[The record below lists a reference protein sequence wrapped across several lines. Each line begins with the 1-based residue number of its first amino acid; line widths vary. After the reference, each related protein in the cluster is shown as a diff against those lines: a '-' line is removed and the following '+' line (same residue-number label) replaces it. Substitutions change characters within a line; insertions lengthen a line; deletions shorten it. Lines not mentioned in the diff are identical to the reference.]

1 MVKKSFL
8 LFVLV
13 VLCSFVAKAQTYTR
27 KTNLPHIYIETFNRQ
42 SITSKTT
49 YIYSTMHY
57 VDEDDV
63 VTRYDSMQIRGRGN
77 STWGLSK
84 KPYKIKFNQKEKFL
98 GKGYANAKKW
108 TLLANAGDKTLMRNA
123 ITSLM
128 GDFLGLKNNPAHK
141 FVDLTLNGTYFGN
154 YQISDQVEVRP
165 HRVNIT
171 EQDYPLTATSDITG
185 GYLLEVD
192 GFEDGNCFTTSTYRV
207 PIRIHYPEDEEI
219 STSQNNYIR
228 QYMRNFESVLSGKDF
243 ADADKGYRRWVDSVS
258 LANWFLATEISG
270 NIDGYYSTYFYKE
283 QQDSLLYWG
292 PLWDYDIAYNNDYR
306 ITGTETKLMTNDGY
320 GQTKE
325 WINRMWQD
333 PWFGTLVNRRYKEV
347 VDAGLESYM
356 YEQIDSIADLIHES
370 QVLNYNRWGIMTRM
384 YHEVVLYSS
393 YDQYITYLKNYIRTH
408 MSYLQT
414 AFLNKKVAEPTPPFT
429 PDNYY
434 YRISNVNTAK
444 MLDVDGG
451 VAEDGKNVCTWTSNA
466 SRTSQQWRIVPVD
479 DYFMILSRDGDVAL
493 NDPTDGEATATTNVG
508 TQLNV
513 AYTNVEDDRQL
524 WIITPQGTDGQYNI
538 TNKSTQHTANLSG
551 GGSNDG
557 TAVLSYTTDD
567 RNSTSANRLWYII
580 ADEEIADEENGGDD
594 DDNDDDDD
602 DNGENDDDDDDN
614 NGNDNNGDDNNNGD
628 DDNDDGEDNGDD
640 DGGTDD
646 GDDDDD
652 GNDDNDGDYDDNGD
666 DDDNN
671 EEEPDAIASV
681 EPAEYALGYNPQ
693 TKLLHFGSETPELLT
708 FSVKIYSAS
717 ASLIRTFTANESCSL
732 ADLPQG
738 VYIIMWN
745 VDGKTRSAKVLVQ

>member
-1 MVKKSFL
+1 MIKKSFL
-8 LFVLV
+8 LFVLTV
-13 VLCSFVAKAQTYTR
+13 CFVLAAKSQTYVR
-27 KTNLPHIYIETFNRQ
+27 KTNLPHIYIETFNNR

-49 YIYSTMHY
+49 YIYATMYY
-57 VDEDDV
+57 VDENDV

-84 KPYKIKFNQKEKFL
+84 KPYKIKFQQKEKFL

-141 FVDLTLNGTYFGN
+141 FVDLTLNNSFLGN
-154 YQISDQVEVRP
+154 YQISDQVEVKS
-165 HRVNIT
+165 HRVEVT

-219 STSQNNYIR
+219 SSSQNNYIR
-228 QYMRNFESVLSGKDF
+228 QYMRNFESALSGKDF
-243 ADADKGYRRWVDSVS
+243 ADAEKGYRRWVDSVS

-347 VDAGLESYM
+347 VEAGLEDYM
-356 YEQIDSIADLIHES
+356 YQQIDSIADLIHES
-370 QVLNYNRWGIMTRM
+370 QVLNYNRWGIDTRM

-393 YDQYITYLKNYIRTH
+393 YSQYVSYLKNFIRTH
-408 MSYLQT
+408 IAYLQT
-414 AFLNKKVAEPTPPFT
+414 AFQNKKVAEPTPPFV

-434 YRISNVNTAK
+434 YRIKNVSTSKAI
-444 MLDVDGG
+444 DVVGG
-451 VAEDGKNVCTWTSNA
+451 VAEDGRNVCTWTNNTE
-466 SRTSQQWRIVPVD
+466 RTSQQWRIVPVD
-479 DYFMILSRDGDVAL
+479 DYFMILSREGNVAL
-493 NDPTDGEATATTNVG
+493 NDPTEDPADGKTTATTNTG

-513 AYTNVEDDRQL
+513 ASTNVEDDRQL
-524 WIITPQGTDGQYNI
+524 WTLTPQGNDGRYNL
-538 TNKSTQHTANLSG
+538 TNKYTQHTANLSG
-551 GGSNDG
+551 GGSADG
-557 TAVLSYTTDD
+557 TSVLSYTTDD
-567 RNSTSANRLWYII
+567 RNASSTNRLWYII
-580 ADEEIADEENGGDD
+580 ADEEIVD
-594 DDNDDDDD
+594 
-602 DNGENDDDDDDN
+602 
-614 NGNDNNGDDNNNGD
+614 NGDDNVD
-628 DDNDDGEDNGDD
+628 DDGDGDEDDEDNGVP
-640 DGGTDD
+640 
-646 GDDDDD
+646 
-652 GNDDNDGDYDDNGD
+652 N
-666 DDDNN
+666 
-671 EEEPDAIASV
+671 AIASV

-708 FSVKIYSAS
+708 FTAKIYSSSGYFIRSFVAS
-717 ASLIRTFTANESCSL
+717 ESCSL
-732 ADLPQG
+732 ADVPHG

>member
-1 MVKKSFL
+1 MIKKSFL
-8 LFVLV
+8 LFVLTV
-13 VLCSFVAKAQTYTR
+13 CFVLAAKSQTYVR
-27 KTNLPHIYIETFNRQ
+27 KTNLPHIYIETFNNR

-49 YIYSTMHY
+49 YIYATMYY
-57 VDEDDV
+57 VDENDV

-84 KPYKIKFNQKEKFL
+84 KPYKIKFQQKEKFL

-141 FVDLTLNGTYFGN
+141 FVDLTLNNSFLGN
-154 YQISDQVEVRP
+154 YQISDQVEVKS
-165 HRVNIT
+165 HRVEVT

-219 STSQNNYIR
+219 SSSQNNYIR
-228 QYMRNFESVLSGKDF
+228 QYMRNFESALSGKDF
-243 ADADKGYRRWVDSVS
+243 ADAEKGYRRWVDSVS

-347 VDAGLESYM
+347 VEAGLEDYM
-356 YEQIDSIADLIHES
+356 YQQIDSIADLIHES
-370 QVLNYNRWGIMTRM
+370 QVLNYNRWGIDTRM

-393 YDQYITYLKNYIRTH
+393 YSQYVSYLKNFIRTH
-408 MSYLQT
+408 IAYLQT
-414 AFLNKKVAEPTPPFT
+414 AFQNKKVAEPTPPFV

-434 YRISNVNTAK
+434 YRIKNVSTSKAI
-444 MLDVDGG
+444 DVVGG
-451 VAEDGKNVCTWTSNA
+451 VAEDGRNVCTWTNNTG
-466 SRTSQQWRIVPVD
+466 RTSQQWRIVPVD
-479 DYFMILSRDGDVAL
+479 DYFMILSREGNVAL
-493 NDPTDGEATATTNVG
+493 NDPTEDPADGKTTATTNTG

-513 AYTNVEDDRQL
+513 ASTNVEDDRQL
-524 WIITPQGTDGQYNI
+524 WTLTPQGNDGRYNL
-538 TNKSTQHTANLSG
+538 TNKYTQHTANLSG
-551 GGSNDG
+551 GGSADG
-557 TAVLSYTTDD
+557 TSVLSYTTDD
-567 RNSTSANRLWYII
+567 RNASSTNRLWYII
-580 ADEEIADEENGGDD
+580 ADEEIV
-594 DDNDDDDD
+594 
-602 DNGENDDDDDDN
+602 DNGD
-614 NGNDNNGDDNNNGD
+614 
-628 DDNDDGEDNGDD
+628 DNGDD
-640 DGGTDD
+640 DGD

-652 GNDDNDGDYDDNGD
+652 EDNGVP
-666 DDDNN
+666 N
-671 EEEPDAIASV
+671 AIASV

-708 FSVKIYSAS
+708 FTAKIYSSSGYFIRSFVAS
-717 ASLIRTFTANESCSL
+717 ESCSL
-732 ADLPQG
+732 ADVPHG

>member
-1 MVKKSFL
+1 MFMAKKYFL
-8 LFVLV
+8 LFVFAIF
-13 VLCSFVAKAQTYTR
+13 CTVAVTAQTYIR
-27 KTNLPHIYIETFNRQ
+27 KTNLPHLYIETFNRQ

-49 YIYSTMHY
+49 YIYSTMYY

-84 KPYKIKFNQKEKFL
+84 KPYKIKFQQKEKFL

-141 FVDLTLNGTYFGN
+141 FVDLTLNGTYLGN
-154 YQISDQVEVRP
+154 YQISDQVEVRS
-165 HRVNIT
+165 HRVDII
-171 EQDYPLTATSDITG
+171 EQDYPLTAESDITG

-192 GFEDGNCFTTSTYRV
+192 GFKDGNCFTTSTYQV
-207 PIRIHYPEDEEI
+207 PVRIHYPEDEEI
-219 STSQNNYIR
+219 SSSQNNYIR
-228 QYMRNFESVLSGKDF
+228 QYMRNFESVLSGSDF

-258 LANWFLATEISG
+258 LASWFLATEISG

-320 GQTKE
+320 GDTKN

-333 PWFGTLVNRRYKEV
+333 PWFGNLVNRRYKEV
-347 VDAGLESYM
+347 VEAGLEEYM
-356 YEQIDSIADLIHES
+356 YQQIDSIADLIYES
-370 QVLNYNRWGIMTRM
+370 QVLNYNRWGINTRM

-393 YDQYITYLKNYIRTH
+393 YNQYITYLKDYIKAH
-408 MSYLQT
+408 MAYLQT
-414 AFLNKKVAEPTPPFT
+414 AFLNKKPAEPTPPFVA
-429 PDNYY
+429 DNYY
-434 YRISNVNTAK
+434 YHIKNVSTAK
-444 MLDVDGG
+444 VIDVIGG
-451 VAEDGKNVCTWTSNA
+451 IAEDGKNICTWTSTS

-479 DYFMILSRDGDVAL
+479 DYFIIVNRDGNVAL
-493 NDPTDGEATATTNVG
+493 NDPTEGPSTATTNVG
-508 TQLNV
+508 THLNV
-513 AYTNVEDDRQL
+513 ATTNVEDDRQL
-524 WIITPQGTDGQYNI
+524 WTLTPQGTGGRYNL
-538 TNKSTQHTANLSG
+538 TNKHTQHTANLSG
-551 GGSNDG
+551 GGSSDG

-567 RNSTSANRLWYII
+567 RNSSSTNRLWYII
-580 ADEEIADEENGGDD
+580 ADEEIIDEGNGDD
-594 DDNDDDDD
+594 DENEGDGDGEDDDDENG
-602 DNGENDDDDDDN
+602 DNNDDDN
-614 NGNDNNGDDNNNGD
+614 NDNGDDEDDDNNDDNNN
-628 DDNDDGEDNGDD
+628 DDNNNDNGDD
-640 DGGTDD
+640 EEGE
-646 GDDDDD
+646 
-652 GNDDNDGDYDDNGD
+652 DN
-666 DDDNN
+666 
-671 EEEPDAIASV
+671 EEPDAIASV

-708 FSVKIYSAS
+708 FNVKIYSAS
-717 ASLIRTFTANESCSL
+717 ASLIRSFTANESCSL
-732 ADLPQG
+732 ADLPHG